1 MEIDE
6 PLIDY
11 LDSLY
16 LEDAEKGQNLY
27 DKKSEGIFIKKV
39 DGRKI
44 ILNVPGDRNIRK
56 NYTVTFSFDKD
67 EDFADPQCN
76 CSDLNEDCDN
86 YLDCKHCVAA
96 ALYLTENELPVDER
110 GQIIIAG
117 KGDKKSANHKTI
129 HQQNSS
135 GVKKTFFPEENLTGF
150 VMGYLFNFSKEQ
162 LLHFSL
168 QPLIVFR
175 KNGKLSF
182 EKVTASKRE
191 NPGYLKVIPEEQF
204 LRFDPLS
211 DDCMK
216 QYLITEGYTNLSV
229 YNVWQQHLNDSQT
242 EVLREYYHGKLK
254 QLWPFLLQQKNIFR
268 LAPEKAFNP
277 TNIKPLELGT
287 THPSLSF
294 KVTRDER
301 SITIQLNFIIEGK
314 TLSVEAHPGISYL
327 FIIKNKKYYLLED
340 YDHVKLLQ
348 QFSAGFLKFP
358 IAQQFDVLRNLIQPL
373 QDKYPVEL
381 DSHLKFESRKADALP
396 QIMVAEYL
404 NQYLMLIPQFIYE
417 GNMVDYGDEPDI
429 VVKNNDDFYLIERDK
444 EAEKKFYDSLR
455 LLHPSFSKQ
464 LLKPFYYL
472 PFADVMKGNWF
483 LKTIRKLQ
491 DQNTTVKG
499 MQELKKFRYNS
510 AIPTWNMKTS
520 SATDWFDLKIAVS
533 FGTQKVLLRDI
544 QKAIKSDQKVVVL
557 GDGSL
562 GLLPEEWLRQYGMVM
577 KMGEEKDGTLRV
589 NKALFT
595 IINDLHS
602 LINEEDILKELK
614 EKKQRLLN
622 VEKLQML
629 PVSKKIEAVLRP
641 YQLSG
646 FNWMQSLEELNW
658 GGCLADDMGLGKTLQ
673 AICFLQYLKE
683 KYPKAT
689 SLVVC
694 PTSLIYNWESEF
706 QKFAPSIK
714 YHIYYGSNRNFSD
727 EDLENYDI
735 IITSYGNMRNDI
747 HDLQKHQFQYVILD
761 ESQNIKNP
769 DALVTKAAQLLKA
782 KNRIIL
788 SGTPVQNNT
797 FDLYAQMHFLN
808 PGFLGN
814 KEFFKNE
821 FATPIDKNGNSE
833 VAQQLRKMIYP
844 FILRRTKEKV
854 ATDLP
859 DKTETILWCQM
870 NKEQRAVYD
879 DYKNYYR
886 HQLLNKID
894 ESGIANTTIYIL
906 EGLLRLR
913 QICDSPVLVKD
924 PEVTTTSSIKIE
936 ELLREVLEN
945 TGSHKLLIFSQF
957 TQMLSLIKGE
967 FEKQNITHLY
977 LDGSTPAGKRKTL
990 VNQFQKDP
998 QIKAFLISLKA
1009 GGVGLNLTAADY
1021 VYIVDPWWNPA
1032 AEDQA
1037 IDRTHRIGQA
1047 QKVFAYKMIC
1057 KDTVEEKILQ
1067 LQQKKKSLFKELI
1080 SEEKSFVKQLTKGDV
1095 QFLFS

>member
-1 MEIDE
+1 
-6 PLIDY
+6 
-11 LDSLY
+11 
-16 LEDAEKGQNLY
+16 
-27 DKKSEGIFIKKV
+27 
-39 DGRKI
+39 
-44 ILNVPGDRNIRK
+44 
-56 NYTVTFSFDKD
+56 
-67 EDFADPQCN
+67 
-76 CSDLNEDCDN
+76 
-86 YLDCKHCVAA
+86 
-96 ALYLTENELPVDER
+96 
-110 GQIIIAG
+110 
-117 KGDKKSANHKTI
+117 
-129 HQQNSS
+129 
-135 GVKKTFFPEENLTGF
+135 
-150 VMGYLFNFSKEQ
+150 
-162 LLHFSL
+162 
-168 QPLIVFR
+168 
-175 KNGKLSF
+175 
-182 EKVTASKRE
+182 
-191 NPGYLKVIPEEQF
+191 
-204 LRFDPLS
+204 
-211 DDCMK
+211 
-216 QYLITEGYTNLSV
+216 
-229 YNVWQQHLNDSQT
+229 
-242 EVLREYYHGKLK
+242 
-254 QLWPFLLQQKNIFR
+254 
-268 LAPEKAFNP
+268 
-277 TNIKPLELGT
+277 
-287 THPSLSF
+287 
-294 KVTRDER
+294 
-301 SITIQLNFIIEGK
+301 
-314 TLSVEAHPGISYL
+314 
-327 FIIKNKKYYLLED
+327 
-340 YDHVKLLQ
+340 
-348 QFSAGFLKFP
+348 
-358 IAQQFDVLRNLIQPL
+358 
-373 QDKYPVEL
+373 
-381 DSHLKFESRKADALP
+381 
-396 QIMVAEYL
+396 
-404 NQYLMLIPQFIYE
+404 
-417 GNMVDYGDEPDI
+417 GDEPDI
-429 VVKNNDDFYLIERDK
+429 VVQNNDDFYLIERDK

-483 LKTIRKLQ
+483 LKTIRRLQ

-544 QKAIKSDQKVVVL
+544 QKAIKNDQKVVVL

-562 GLLPEEWLRQYGMVM
+562 GLLPEEWLKQYGMVM

-629 PVSKKIEAVLRP
+629 PVSKKIEADLRP

-957 TQMLSLIKGE
+957 TQMLSLIKDE

-1067 LQQKKKSLFKELI
+1067 LQQKKKSLSKELI